1 MTKTQVARTRTI
13 KLLVTFVAF
22 LVALAFLLPIIWMV
36 GNAVRPQENIFKY
49 LSPLS
54 VRAFIPFE
62 LTIENFVT
70 LFAGFFLRN
79 IYNSLVVAVGTIA
92 IGVLLSAT
100 AAYAL
105 SALRFRYREL
115 VFAAVVVSFMIPFEA
130 VAIPLLDL
138 FQRWGLR
145 NSYIGLILPGV
156 ANGLAIFLLR
166 QFFLGIPRDLLDASR
181 VDGAGHWTIFS
192 IVYAPLSKPAM
203 IGAGLML
210 FIWQWQA
217 YIWPLLIVSE
227 PELDVASVALAKYM
241 GQFEYNFSVMFAGA
255 FVLSLIPALILLPL
269 QKYITQ
275 SVSHTGLK
283 E

>member
-1 MTKTQVARTRTI
+1 MSRRPILSVRI
-13 KLLVTFVAF
+13 KKALVTFVAF
-22 LVALAFLLPIIWMV
+22 AVSAAFLIPIVWMI
-36 GNAVRPQENIFKY
+36 GNAIRPQENIFRY

-54 VRAFIPFE
+54 IRAFIPVD

-70 LFAGFFLRN
+70 LFTGFFLRN
-79 IYNSLVVAVGTIA
+79 VYNSLVVAFGTIA
-92 IGVLLSAT
+92 LGVLLSAT

-138 FQRWGLR
+138 FDRWGLR
-145 NSYIGLILPGV
+145 NSYIGLILPGI

-166 QFFLGIPRDLLDASR
+166 QFFLGIPRDLLEASL

-192 IVYAPLSKPAM
+192 LVYVPLSKPAL

-217 YIWPLLIVSE
+217 YIWPLLNVSE

-269 QKYITQ
+269 QKYLTQ
-275 SVSHTGLK
+275 SVSRTGLK